1 MDTYTTGE
9 ILHKLCAAH
18 DVNVCDVPTLI
29 LGVHAIYLRYTI
41 PDITFSATLLISICP
56 ILGAL
61 LILQARPASCN
72 NMDWPQIQTRVDIRM
87 NFMHT
92 RNVPIHAYFI
102 VLTCN
107 GQPTLVPCTKLI
119 RRIIQQDEIPLNLQA
134 FNLKHNPINE
144 QLHFS

>member
-61 LILQARPASCN
+61 LILQARPAS
-72 NMDWPQIQTRVDIRM
+72 W
-87 NFMHT
+87 
-92 RNVPIHAYFI
+92 
-102 VLTCN
+102 
-107 GQPTLVPCTKLI
+107 
-119 RRIIQQDEIPLNLQA
+119 QQYGLAPDSDQ
-134 FNLKHNPINE
+134 
-144 QLHFS
+144 SGY